1 MTSVCDIPEQFAAD
15 RAERYQ
21 LRGLE
26 EREDGSVVG
35 EMVVATVG
43 PMRYAHGVDLVPRE
57 TLADEAAIESLR
69 LRPMI
74 GPDTHTPDAAVVQP
88 HEIASR
94 RIGHIGSHVRMEGDD
109 LVADF
114 VIDTPEG
121 RALLEKGLRAVSP
134 GYTVSRKKP
143 EPGQPGVDFEQTQRR
158 YLHVALVEKAR
169 GGDRVRIVDSAASEV
184 PVEFTP
190 EMIASL
196 AAALKPLIGEEMD
209 TCMAR
214 NLDGYAAKMTDAM
227 KATMPAT
234 AEAEQLPPTGAEAD
248 GWTVAETRKILDLAD
263 VAGVTGGTVTE
274 LARAVAAK
282 SGVAA
287 DASGD
292 TLRGFI
298 AGAKA
303 PDGWTVRK
311 DAPAVTP
318 IPLVGFRP
326 TVKE

>member
-169 GGDRVRIVDSAASEV
+169 GGDRVRIVDSAAERF
-184 PVEFTP
+184 PVDE
-190 EMIASL
+190 EMLKALIK
-196 AAALKPLIGEEMD
+196 AALAEEMD
-209 TCMAR
+209 ACMGR

>member
-88 HEIASR
+88 HEIAER
-94 RIGHIGSHVRMEGDD
+94 RIGHIGSNVRMEGDD

-114 VIDTPEG
+114 VIDTPAG
-121 RALLEKGLRAVSP
+121 KALLEKGLRAVSP

-169 GGDRVRIVDSAASEV
+169 GGDRVRIVDSAAERF
-184 PVEFTP
+184 PVDE
-190 EMIASL
+190 EMLKALIK
-196 AAALKPLIGEEMD
+196 AALAEEMD
-209 TCMAR
+209 ACMGR
-214 NLDGYAAKMTDAM
+214 NLDGYVSKMTDAM

>member
-1 MTSVCDIPEQFAAD
+1 MTSLPDIATDRADGYAVD
-15 RAERYQ
+15 RAERYE
-21 LRGLE
+21 LRKLE

-43 PMRYAHGVDLVPRE
+43 PMQYAHGVDFVPRE

-88 HEIASR
+88 HEIAER
-94 RIGHIGSHVRMEGDD
+94 RIGHVGSNVRMEGDD

-114 VIDTPEG
+114 VIDTPAG
-121 RALLEKGLRAVSP
+121 KALLEKGLRAVSP
-134 GYTVSRKKP
+134 GYTVSRKKAD
-143 EPGQPGVDFEQTQRR
+143 PGSGADFVQDSRR

-169 GGDRVRIVDSAASEV
+169 GGDRVRIVDSVASEV

-209 TCMAR
+209 ACMAR
-214 NLDGYAAKMTDAM
+214 NLDGYAAKMADMM
-227 KATMPAT
+227 KPPPQ
-234 AEAEQLPPTGAEAD
+234 EEQLPPTGAEAD

-263 VAGVTGGTVTE
+263 VAGVTGDTVTD

-311 DAPAVTP
+311 DTPAVTP

>member
-134 GYTVSRKKP
+134 GYTVSRKKAD
-143 EPGQPGVDFEQTQRR
+143 PGSGADFVQDQRR

-169 GGDRVRIVDSAASEV
+169 GGDRVRIVDSAAERF
-184 PVEFTP
+184 PVDE
-190 EMIASL
+190 EMLKALIK
-196 AAALKPLIGEEMD
+196 AALAEEMD
-209 TCMAR
+209 ACMGR
-214 NLDGYAAKMTDAM
+214 NLDGYVSKMTDAM
-227 KATMPAT
+227 KATMADMMKPPSQ
-234 AEAEQLPPTGAEAD
+234 EEQLPPTGAEAD

-282 SGVAA
+282 SGVAV
-287 DASGD
+287 DASTD